1 MAKAVTN
8 VIGFCID
15 KIMGL
20 APIAR
25 GHLAELLDPAK
36 KTIEPYELE
45 GILLYDKAIVLAIGG
60 ERHSLSDEIGNLVS
74 VIENHKKF
82 QESTIEDTF
91 GKMQEALSSKKQLSD
106 EIADF
111 EQKQKTM
118 INITLMVIVICSL
131 CFCGCW
137 IKFKKQTPEAT
148 EENKVDYVL
157 TGTPEEQEKKAI
169 TMKKIVDTLGLM
181 DAEILKMKEELAS
194 LKQR

>member
-1 MAKAVTN
+1 
-8 VIGFCID
+8 
-15 KIMGL
+15 MGL

-36 KTIEPYELE
+36 KTVESHELQ
-45 GILLYDKAIVLAIGG
+45 GILLYDKAIMLALGG

-74 VIENHKKF
+74 VIESHKKF
-82 QESTIEDTF
+82 QDSTIEDTF

-106 EIADF
+106 EITDF

-118 INITLMVIVICSL
+118 INLTLLVIVICTL

-137 IKFKKQTPEAT
+137 LRFRKRTPPAD

-157 TGTPEEQEKKAI
+157 TGTPEEQEKKAV
-169 TMKKIVDTLGLM
+169 TMKKVVDMLVLM
-181 DAEILKMKEELAS
+181 DEEIVKMKEELVA
-194 LKQR
+194 LKQK